1 LTYCKQAGDFDPVPI
16 LTSLSASET
25 SATALSHTQYQTR
38 PIAILIPPH
47 YGIEKRFCAKDLDM
61 NALRRRPSKKN
72 WIRFA
77 MKLGLLATDAA
88 VWSSVARMLSDR
100 DDATEIRRESLASN
114 LSPNRGWSHASTL
127 FIGVAIGV
135 GVGMLFAPVSGQEAR
150 NTLRET
156 AADVKDKVSN
166 ASGWATRGPSTASRR
181 STGTYAE

>member
-1 LTYCKQAGDFDPVPI
+1 VPI
-16 LTSLSASET
+16 VTSLSAFET
-25 SATALSHTQYQTR
+25 LATGLSHTQYQTR

-47 YGIEKRFCAKDLDM
+47 YGIEKRFCAKDLNM

-100 DDATEIRRESLASN
+100 DDATDIRRESLASN

-127 FIGVAIGV
+127 FGVAIGV
-135 GVGMLFAPVSGQEAR
+135 GVGILFAPVSGQEAR

-166 ASGWATRGPSTASRR
+166 ASGWGTRGPSTASRR

>member
-1 LTYCKQAGDFDPVPI
+1 MPI
-16 LTSLSASET
+16 VTSLSAFET
-25 SATALSHTQYQTR
+25 PATGLSHTQYQTR

-47 YGIEKRFCAKDLDM
+47 YGIEKRFCAKDLNM

-100 DDATEIRRESLASN
+100 DDATDIRRESLASN

-135 GVGMLFAPVSGQEAR
+135 GVGILFAPVSGQEAR

-166 ASGWATRGPSTASRR
+166 ASGWGTRGPSTASRR